1 MKTTMK
7 VIITGTT
14 GMVGKGVLLECLDHA
29 QITEVLSISR
39 KPTGIDHPKLKELI
53 HKDFSEFA
61 SVADKLKGYDACYA
75 CMGVSSAGMKEE
87 QYTRLTYD
95 FTLAL
100 AKELHGINPEI
111 TFTYVSGAG
120 TDSSEKG
127 RSMWAR
133 VKGKTENDLLK
144 LGFKQAYMFR
154 PGAIIPLR
162 GIQPSSKLYRVL
174 INNLKW
180 LLKLIK
186 RIAPYAVVDTTQMGL
201 AMINVTKKG
210 YEKKVLKP
218 RDIQILAE

>member
-1 MKTTMK
+1 MNTTMK
-7 VIITGTT
+7 VIVTGTT
-14 GMVGKGVLLECLDHA
+14 GMVGRGVLLECLDHA
-29 QITEVLSISR
+29 EITEVLSISR
-39 KPTGIDHPKLKELI
+39 RPTEIDHPKLKELI
-53 HKDFSEFA
+53 HQDFSEFA
-61 SVADKLKGYDACYA
+61 SVAEQIKGYDACYA
-75 CMGVSSAGMKEE
+75 CMGISSAGMKEE

-95 FTLAL
+95 FTLSL
-100 AKELHGINPEI
+100 AKELHGLNPEI

-133 VKGKTENDLLK
+133 VKGKTENDLLN
-144 LGFKQAYMFR
+144 LGFKQAFMFR
-154 PGAIIPLR
+154 PGGIIPLR

-186 RIAPYAVVDTTQMGL
+186 KIAPSAVVDTTQIGL

-210 YEKKVLKP
+210 YDKKVLKH